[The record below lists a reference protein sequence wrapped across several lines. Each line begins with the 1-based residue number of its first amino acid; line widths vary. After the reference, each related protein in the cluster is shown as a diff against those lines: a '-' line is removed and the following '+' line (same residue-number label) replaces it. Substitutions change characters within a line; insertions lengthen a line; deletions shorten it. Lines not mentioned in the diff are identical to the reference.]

1 MARWLHDLDRAVVAL
16 VAAARWLV
24 LPVSF
29 LLFAQ
34 WPLRD
39 VVHDYSVQAN
49 DLAQWQFA
57 FYVSVALT
65 FATRAR
71 AHLAA
76 DTFAHRFS
84 PVTRRWIARIGA
96 MLCVAPW
103 SLFILIVAAPWVW
116 QSVSGLERYAD
127 TFDPLYFIIKIAMW
141 LLALLVFLQA
151 MLDFFRPAPPGPA

>member
-1 MARWLHDLDRAVVAL
+1 MARWLYFLDRAILVL

-39 VVHDYSVQAN
+39 IVHDYSVQAN

-57 FYVSVALT
+57 LYVSVALT
-65 FATRAR
+65 FATRER

-76 DTFAHRFS
+76 DTLAHRFS
-84 PVTRRWIARIGA
+84 PTTRLWIARIGA
-96 MLCVAPW
+96 LLCVAPW
-103 SLFILIVAAPWVW
+103 SLFILVVAAPWVW

-127 TFDPLYFIIKIAMW
+127 TFDPLYFLVKVAMW
-141 LLALLVFLQA
+141 LLALLALVQA
-151 MLDFFRPAPPGPA
+151 MLDLFRPAPPGSA

>member
-1 MARWLHDLDRAVVAL
+1 MDRWLQPLDRIVIVVIAG
-16 VAAARWLV
+16 ARWLV

-57 FYVSVALT
+57 LYVSVALT
-65 FATRAR
+65 FATRER

-84 PVTRRWIARIGA
+84 PATRQRIGRIGA
-96 MLCVAPW
+96 LLCVVPW
-103 SLFILIVAAPWVW
+103 SLFVLIVSAPWVW
-116 QSVSGLERYAD
+116 QSVSGLERYAE
-127 TFDPLYFIIKIAMW
+127 TFDPLYFLVKVAMW
-141 LLALLVFLQA
+141 LLALLALVQA
-151 MLDFFRPAPPGPA
+151 LLDFARPMPDRP